1 MCLLGSKEGTPHGAR
16 RRRKFVRDLRFM
28 SRALAD
34 FEPRRLTVKLDG
46 QDLTDD
52 YLLCEIMNTG
62 SIGPRLPL
70 VCDADPWD
78 GLLDV
83 VLVSQRH
90 RELLRRYLLAR
101 SSDEPRLPRLPVRRA
116 RRVEI
121 SVGREP
127 LRIDDSIMRDRA
139 QPTTS
144 LRRDGPSTGQL
155 VEIILKRAGL
165 GVLLPCPDSI
175 ASSARRWSASRRT
188 SPRPGTRERRG
199 TPMIAHV
206 RQSRSTREASAQA
219 QSRSL

>member
-1 MCLLGSKEGTPHGAR
+1 
-16 RRRKFVRDLRFM
+16 M

-101 SSDEPRLPRLPVRRA
+101 SSDEPMPPRLPVRRA
-116 RRVEI
+116 RKVEI

-139 QPTTS
+139 QPSTS
-144 LRRDGPSTGQL
+144 LRRDGPSAGQL
-155 VEIILKRAGL
+155 VEIILKRGGL

-175 ASSARRWSASRRT
+175 ASSAGPRSASRVT
-188 SPRPGTRERRG
+188 SPRPGTGERRG
-199 TPMIAHV
+199 APRMAHA
-206 RQSRSTREASAQA
+206 RQ
-219 QSRSL
+219 